1 MNEFSRKLISRKFFC
16 GLQLFIYFTI
26 FFVYTKQ
33 ELGNNQVQKANSKP
47 DPENKNCGINATH
60 VNGTLMESVNVD
72 YARNIYFTVK
82 TTNKHYTER
91 LFPLLLTWL
100 QTVDK
105 NQVN

>member
-26 FFVYTKQ
+26 FFVYTNQ
-33 ELGNNQVQKANSKP
+33 ELGNNH